1 LNDSVWVQ
9 FTNSVDGSGT
19 PRWRIGSTTG
29 IFAGIEECSGCG
41 LQGWGWHDNGY
52 GVGVRGDPVYFSTT
66 GVQRIRVQQREDGIS
81 LDQIVLSPSAYLNS
95 APGVTKND
103 STILPEAG
111 VASGGTLPPPGID
124 EIVVHARSV
133 ATFAGAWNKGS
144 DATAADGLRMHNPNA
159 GAAKVTTASAA
170 PGSYFEASFNV
181 DAGKAY
187 HLWLR
192 MKADSNSYANDSVFV
207 QFTNSQDGTRATA
220 WRIGTTSAL
229 VVSLEE
235 GSGAGVAGW
244 GWNDN
249 AYGALGTPVYF
260 ATSGTQ
266 RIRIQVREDGV
277 SIDQIVLSAAKYL
290 SASPGAFKNDTRIL
304 AEVN

>member
-1 LNDSVWVQ
+1 
-9 FTNSVDGSGT
+9 VDGSGT
-19 PRWRIGSTTG
+19 PQWRIGSTGG
-29 IFAGIEECSGCG
+29 IWAGIEECSGCG

-81 LDQIVLSPSAYLNS
+81 LDQIVLSPSTYLNS
-95 APGVTKND
+95 APGGTKND
-103 STILPEAG
+103 ATILPEAG
-111 VASGGTLPPPGID
+111 VASGTPPPPGID
-124 EIVVHARSV
+124 EIVVHAKSV
-133 ATFAGAWNKGS
+133 GTFAGTWKKES
-144 DATAADGLRMHNPNA
+144 DTSAADGLRMRNADA
-159 GAAKVTTASAA
+159 GAAKVAGASAS
-170 PGSYFEASFNV
+170 PGNYFEASFNV
-181 DAGKAY
+181 EPDKPY
-187 HLWLR
+187 HVWLR
-192 MKADSNSYANDSVFV
+192 MKADNNSYANDSVFV
-207 QFTNSQDGTRATA
+207 QFTNSQDGNRAAA

-235 GSGAGVAGW
+235 GNGAGVAGW

-249 AYGALGTPVYF
+249 AYGAVGAPVYF

-290 SASPGAFKNDTRIL
+290 STSPGSLKNDTRIL
-304 AEVN
+304 AEAN